1 MTDPEAWAPAAR
13 LGSPPAQERPRQAG
27 REGEGRK
34 EGSPSLLCHKLR
46 GHLPTEGASKSPII
60 TLCPYI
66 TDPSSMGF
74 RHTCL
79 LALPQTHPA
88 SLCSWLL
95 HLPRRLFPSRATS
108 FVSCLS
114 SYISSSS
121 GIFPRPP
128 FPKQKRH
135 PTLTLLVPCPALNRP
150 LALSDI
156 PSIILLTPFIVH
168 GVLKARILKWF
179 AIPFSSG
186 PRFVRALHHDPSIL
200 GGPTQHGS

>member
-1 MTDPEAWAPAAR
+1 MTNPEAWAPAAR

-27 REGEGRK
+27 REGEGWK
-34 EGSPSLLCHKLR
+34 EGSPSLLCHKLT
-46 GHLPTEGASKSPII
+46 GHLPMEGVRESPII
-60 TLCPYI
+60 TLCPSI
-66 TDPSSMGF
+66 TGPSSMGV

-95 HLPRRLFPSRATS
+95 HLPRRLFPSKATS

-114 SYISSSS
+114 SYISSSR
-121 GIFPRPP
+121 GIFPRPS

-135 PTLTLLVPCPALNRP
+135 PSLTLLVPCPALNRS
-150 LALSDI
+150 LALSNI
-156 PSIILLTPFIVH
+156 PCILLLTPFIVH
-168 GVLKARILKWF
+168 GVLKARIPKWF

-186 PRFVRALHHDPSIL
+186 P
-200 GGPTQHGS
+200 